1 MVEAPKEE
9 GGRNLHLSCLGR
21 ALRRCVHLRERTPTE
36 SGQPDDI
43 VVKNLR
49 QLERELVDVRGGR
62 MGRTEDQ
69 PHG

>member
-1 MVEAPKEE
+1 MKLASLMPW
-9 GGRNLHLSCLGR
+9 S
-21 ALRRCVHLRERTPTE
+21 ALRRCVHRRERTPTE

-49 QLERELVDVRGGR
+49 ELERELVDVRGGR
-62 MGRTEDQ
+62 MRRTEDQ